1 MNSKLEWHR
10 NKVLELASKGNSQ
23 SDISKILRISQP
35 TVNRDL
41 SYLRR
46 QAKKKM
52 KEYINQKLPD
62 EYEKCLVGLTS
73 ILKKAWNITSNAKNK
88 REKIQTLSLA
98 KDCYGMKLELLTHAT
113 VTDDAIRFVSEKQQ
127 QQTSDLFLQYWFHAN
142 HLSKLG

>member
-73 ILKKAWNITSNAKNK
+73 ILKKAWNIASNSKNK

-113 VTDDAIRFVSEKQQ
+113 VMDDAIRFVSEKQQ
-127 QQTSDLFLQYWFHAN
+127 QQTSNLFLQ
-142 HLSKLG
+142 